1 MSVFRISMIDVSS
14 TGSVC
19 SGPGGMVGRTSSSYI
34 HSSEAFRLATR
45 DSAVRAAAIEIN
57 RRIAR
62 IARNV
67 AVTASYHQRD
77 KLALALLNAFPT
89 YIAYASRSARDDYTH
104 STSDTQREA
113 FSRAW
118 ATNVLR
124 LLEAEMRVKQKKDGM
139 LPTDSQRASAAMI
152 LQMVAKLMTQPRCR
166 LSDEVRAKIRLEASN
181 FNL

>member
-62 IARNV
+62 NV
-67 AVTASYHQRD
+67 AVTASYHQKD
-77 KLALALLNAFPT
+77 KLALTLLNAFPT

-152 LQMVAKLMTQPRCR
+152 LQMVAKLMTQPKCR